1 MPKKSWGN
9 GNGKSVTTIVRMPQH
24 MIIASCLFPNTR
36 TYEKVNV
43 TWHHCSN
50 QLEIIVIVVKVTSGL
65 GDSSHPTW
73 KQAMMSSAKPVD
85 DPEYTAEPE

>member
-1 MPKKSWGN
+1 MDAKEVV
-9 GNGKSVTTIVRMPQH
+9 GKRRSVTTIVRMPQH
-24 MIIASCLFPNTR
+24 MIIVSCLFPNTR

-43 TWHHCSN
+43 TWHHGRN
-50 QLEIIVIVVKVTSGL
+50 QLQIIVIVVKVTSGL

-73 KQAMMSSAKPVD
+73 KQAMMSSAKLVD